1 MENSSKGKGL
11 IEMFFLSIT
20 FSFCY
25 IGSTFNCFNVVFGPV
40 GPIVSGYLFTN
51 ILSF

>member
-1 MENSSKGKGL
+1 MESSSKGKGL
-11 IEMFFLSIT
+11 IEMFLSIT

-25 IGSTFNCFNVVFGPV
+25 IGSTFNCFNVVFGPA